1 MPKEACTWCLCIRG
15 CVGSVCDE
23 VCWEGSVPKRVC
35 VWGLCARIY
44 VYKGKSALLVGGPE
58 TFRSRAGTPSK
69 FTLLGGWASEFN
81 FGENWLEISI
91 RVIHLHYI
99 SRGRSLT
106 EILYH

>member
-15 CVGSVCDE
+15 CVGSVSDE

-69 FTLLGGWASEFN
+69 FTLLGGGHQN
-81 FGENWLEISI
+81 SI
-91 RVIHLHYI
+91 L
-99 SRGRSLT
+99 GKT
-106 EILYH
+106 GWK